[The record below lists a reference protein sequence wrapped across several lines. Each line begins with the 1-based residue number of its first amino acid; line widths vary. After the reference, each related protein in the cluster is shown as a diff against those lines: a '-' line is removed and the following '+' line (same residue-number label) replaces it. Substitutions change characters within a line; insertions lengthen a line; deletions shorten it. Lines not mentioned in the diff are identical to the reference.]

1 MARPLRSTS
10 STAAWVLLTVGAC
23 GVLGVLP
30 AGGTS
35 FHDGLLGTLL
45 YLAVAALG
53 TGMAV
58 AGAWTAPP
66 ARRRIWVAIAVG
78 QALYLGG
85 DVLWVLFDRVLHIA
99 PYPSAADASY
109 LLRYVAIAV
118 GLGWLIRGRQQGRDR
133 AALLDAAII
142 STAFTVLAVVY
153 LVIPA
158 AQGGG
163 ESLLS
168 KVVAGAYPTG
178 DVLLLA
184 MLVRLLS
191 SRASRSLAFC
201 SLVLSLLVLLAT
213 DVVYTLTIVGGSG
226 SPRWLDLPY
235 LSTYLLMGFC
245 AMHASSATLAEPVP
259 GTTER
264 LTPLRVALLGAA
276 SLLAPALL
284 LLNAVRGSS
293 LHPYVTGL
301 GGIAGSALV
310 LVRLV
315 DLLRHAEA
323 QAVQLSALARND
335 GLTGLPNRRTWDH
348 ELSRACAHARDTGT
362 PLTVGLIDLDQF
374 KAYNDTHGHLLG
386 DLVLKESAAAWRE
399 SLADRGVL
407 ARYGGEEFAV
417 AVPGPV
423 EAAVVLLERMSRV
436 VSGGQ
441 TCSVGLASWDGT
453 EEPSAA
459 MARADQALYHAK
471 DTGRDRVAVHD
482 GTTPRTTQP
491 VELSLPA
498 PASRPVPE
506 RPRLLH
512 RT

>member
-1 MARPLRSTS
+1 MAR
-10 STAAWVLLTVGAC
+10 AAGLKLNTLPWLLLAVGAC
-23 GVLGVLP
+23 GIAGVLP
-30 AGGTS
+30 VGGTS
-35 FHDGLLGTLL
+35 FHGGLLGTLL

-53 TGMAV
+53 TGMSV
-58 AGAWTAPP
+58 AGAWRAPP
-66 ARRRIWVAIAVG
+66 SRRRTWIAVAVG
-78 QALYLGG
+78 QGLYLLG
-85 DVLWVLFDRVLHIA
+85 DLLWVLFDQVLHIA
-99 PYPSAADASY
+99 PYPSVADASY
-109 LLRYVAIAV
+109 LLRYVAIAL

-133 AALLDAAII
+133 AAFLDAAII

-184 MLVRLLS
+184 MLVRLLAT
-191 SRASRSLAFC
+191 RASRSLAF
-201 SLVLSLLVLLAT
+201 SALVASLLVLLAT
-213 DVVYTLTIVGGSG
+213 DVIYTVTVLGGNA
-226 SPRWLDLPY
+226 PQPWLDLPY
-235 LSTYLLMGFC
+235 LSTYLLLGFC
-245 AMHASSATLAEPVP
+245 AMHASSTTLAEPLP
-259 GTTER
+259 GKAER
-264 LTPLRVALLGAA
+264 LTPLRVTLLSVA

-284 LLNAVRGSS
+284 LFNAFSGSP
-293 LHPYVTGL
+293 LYPYVIGF

-323 QAVQLSALARND
+323 QAVQLSALARSD

-348 ELSRACAHARDTGT
+348 ELSRACAHSRDTGT

-374 KAYNDTHGHLLG
+374 KAFNDTHGHLLG

-417 AVPGPV
+417 AVPAPMDV
-423 EAAVVLLERMSRV
+423 AVVLLKRMSGV
-436 VSGGQ
+436 VSSGQ
-441 TCSVGLASWDGT
+441 TCSVGLATWDGI

-459 MARADQALYHAK
+459 MARADEALYHAK
-471 DTGRDRVAVHD
+471 NTGRNQVAVHD
-482 GTTPRTTQP
+482 GIRSRKADPEEPALPRQTPVGRS
-491 VELSLPA
+491 VARPA
-498 PASRPVPE
+498 AR
-506 RPRLLH
+506 
-512 RT
+512 